1 MADSDSPQSAA
12 SELRKTCIN
21 TFSRAVNDYE
31 NLHNIFIQ
39 WALMLDSGREP
50 HAMLISIFE
59 REGEFSPVQESVT
72 DDGNRYRVIGF
83 IEEGKIRFRCELKEL
98 QGYFTEDGKGWIA
111 ELRVQDRTRDTGDSG
126 SNERID
132 DDEDEANDE
141 SKADAEPETTT
152 KDKKTDKQLSRRKK
166 GKKSHK
172 KLTPE
177 KLRELQ
183 RAANLD
189 ALREAAKVHFGDR
202 FATMVET
209 VVDLRSAADREQAE
223 ELFEYDT
230 VLVTRDGGRV
240 GGEIQFLRGLPDQLP
255 DPQ

>member
-1 MADSDSPQSAA
+1 MADSDSSPQSAA

-83 IEEGKIRFRCELKEL
+83 IEEGKIRFQCELKEL

-111 ELRVQDRTRDTGDSG
+111 ELRVQDPARDPKVSE
-126 SNERID
+126 SQEKI
-132 DDEDEANDE
+132 DEDETNDE
-141 SKADAEPETTT
+141 SKADAEPEPTT